1 MINRK
6 ILKNNYQ
13 NSPNLNI
20 FERQGHSGEKKMLSV
35 LDPGGGTVVLFIVL

>member
-1 MINRK
+1 MINGR

-13 NSPNLNI
+13 NSSNLNI
-20 FERQGHSGEKKMLSV
+20 FERQEHSGEKMLSV